1 MCHRPQDGTVG
12 PNARYLAP
20 VTTTSTG
27 QAAAAAEAR
36 DVSRGLIGAGIAVCA
51 WSTGTILAKYI
62 DMGSMAIGFYRFA
75 FFAVMIIA
83 WMRMRGTPFRLR
95 IMRDSMWGGLAL
107 GADIALFFSAIK
119 LTSVVNATIIGSMQ
133 PIVVGVI
140 AATVFG
146 EKVGLRNALW
156 SLVAL
161 GGTVVVVTAAAGDA
175 VNDWRGDLLALAAML
190 SWSAYFIA
198 SKNSRKAMTSTEF
211 TAGTALWTALICA
224 PLGFVFGQDM
234 SWPSTTNWMLLI
246 AMAISSGLIGHA
258 MMNWSL
264 VRIPLWVGST
274 FTLLIPVFSALLAW
288 VVLGETVTLVQG
300 IAMAVVIG
308 ALAVVVHN
316 QSTSLPPP
324 APVATPVGPA
334 VEPAIEPPAPPLR

>member
-1 MCHRPQDGTVG
+1 
-12 PNARYLAP
+12 
-20 VTTTSTG
+20 VTTTSAD

-36 DVSRGLIGAGIAVCA
+36 DLSRGLIGAGIAVCA

-62 DMGSMAIGFYRFA
+62 DMGSLAIGFYRFA
-75 FFAVMIIA
+75 FFAVMIIV
-83 WMRMRGTPFRLR
+83 WMQVRGTPFRLR

-107 GADIALFFSAIK
+107 GADIALFFSAVK

-161 GGTVVVVTAAAGDA
+161 GGTVVVVLSSATEAD
-175 VNDWRGDLLALAAML
+175 NDWRGDLLALAAML

-198 SKNSRKAMTSTEF
+198 SKNSKATMTSTEF
-211 TAGTALWTALICA
+211 TAGTALWTTVICA
-224 PLGFVFGQDM
+224 PLGFMFGQDM
-234 SWPSTTNWMLLI
+234 SWPSTTNWALLI

-288 VVLGETVTLVQG
+288 VVLGEPVTLLQG
-300 IAMAVVIG
+300 VAMAVVIG
-308 ALAVVVHN
+308 ALAVVVYN
-316 QSTSLPPP
+316 QSAPLPPT
-324 APVATPVGPA
+324 APVDTTVDAGLD
-334 VEPAIEPPAPPLR
+334 PPTAPSH